1 MSKFNSEDLY
11 FDVNK
16 FGGKKNIQSSYPEL
30 LPYKEVSDIKPDEWK
45 VAILYTD
52 IGSPFV
58 KIKDPLQKTEEIFDA
73 LGLDR
78 KSKHKQLFNDIVQQR
93 ISGVTT
99 ACTFLI
105 EYQNNHEFASWFSLN
120 KLYYKFIKQLDK
132 PMTEEQ
138 EEDLKELKKRKDI
151 QKDLDEMQ
159 VSLKKYETNLFGTA
173 AMKADTAY
181 KAKKRIL
188 NWNEKFAVENQVE

>member
-30 LPYKEVSDIKPDEWK
+30 LPYKEVSGIKPDEWK

-93 ISGVTT
+93 ISGVTQ
-99 ACTFLI
+99 ACVFLV
-105 EYQNNHEFASWFSLN
+105 EYQNNHEFAAWFSLN

-132 PMTEEQ
+132 PM
-138 EEDLKELKKRKDI
+138 EDEDDIKELTKRLDLQKK
-151 QKDLDEMQ
+151 LSEMQ
-159 VSLKKYETNLFGTA
+159 DSLKKYETNLFGTA
-173 AMKADTAY
+173 AMKAETAY